1 LNVRQLRRNNRALE
15 YFYDA
20 KYIDIRTGEKEFG
33 QTLFSG
39 RRVRNRELNGPN
51 LRGFRGR
58 KVSKGRRS
66 IRRRRYSFQPGDIV
80 RYQNELYVSKGIQ
93 NLGVYIRL
101 GELTKPVKTAL
112 VEPYRYAKGL
122 FIA

>member
-1 LNVRQLRRNNRALE
+1 MMPNTLTSERAKRNPGKRCLVGDGLE
-15 YFYDA
+15 TVNL
-20 KYIDIRTGEKEFG
+20 TGL
-33 QTLFSG
+33 T
-39 RRVRNRELNGPN
+39 

-101 GELTKPVKTAL
+101 GDLTKPVKTAL
-112 VEPYRYAKGL
+112 VKP
-122 FIA
+122 